1 MKWTDDHH
9 KLLLREILLYEPWTQ
24 KYKSEE
30 RSKIWGLI
38 ADTLN
43 AYENIEFRVTNR
55 SVREK
60 YQSLEKNFK
69 KRDSN
74 EKAASGIAPDEPSEM
89 DISLRDIIER
99 FREAELLSMNENDE
113 KNKKAATDAKK
124 GEEMRLRAAET
135 FASTKKRLAREN
147 GEVEQAKKHTDKQ
160 VMKPLI
166 F

>member
-38 ADTLN
+38 ADSLN

-135 FASTKKRLAREN
+135 FASTKKGLPGRMGKSN
-147 GEVEQAKKHTDKQ
+147 KQKNTDEQ